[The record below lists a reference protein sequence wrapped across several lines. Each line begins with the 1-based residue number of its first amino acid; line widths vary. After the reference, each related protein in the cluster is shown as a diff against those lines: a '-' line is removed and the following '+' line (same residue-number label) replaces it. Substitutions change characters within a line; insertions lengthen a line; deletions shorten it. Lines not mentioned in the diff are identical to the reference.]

1 MLYLFL
7 IYYCLDDSTQI
18 KVNNHGTRYM
28 EMVILLNGPWVEKYR
43 PKTLDEVVGQDHTI
57 SRLKRYVK
65 EGNMPN
71 LMFTGPGWC
80 GENTSTAIALAKEM
94 LGEYWR
100 QNFLELNASDAR
112 GIDTVRNDIKSFCRL
127 KAVGSPFQNYI
138 P

>member
-1 MLYLFL
+1 
-7 IYYCLDDSTQI
+7 
-18 KVNNHGTRYM
+18 M

-80 GENTSTAIALAKEM
+80 GKNNYCHSTCKGNARRILETELFRAKC
-94 LGEYWR
+94 LGCKGY
-100 QNFLELNASDAR
+100 
-112 GIDTVRNDIKSFCRL
+112 
-127 KAVGSPFQNYI
+127 
-138 P
+138 